1 MDAWSYEDGQMN
13 ECCLCVGVKPYGAS
27 SRYFGDSISGYE
39 SKMKIKM
46 IHSAT

>member
-13 ECCLCVGVKPYGAS
+13 ESWRFVGVKPYGAS
-27 SRYFGDSISGYE
+27 SRYFGDSISGNK

-46 IHSAT
+46 MHSAT